1 MARFL
6 NIASLA
12 SLAWLGTVFLGW
24 LTITDPHSSSTAVIA
39 NMVGSEVSALWLS
52 LPAIVLLTTVLA
64 RYASLSSVMPIIG
77 AMFAIGAFALSL
89 FPDFYAEP
97 SVLEIVAN
105 ATGLASASS
114 FAIEVGIGFVTYQVL
129 ALVTAVVLTLSLF
142 AGKRQPTPNKPDT
155 SEVSA
160 DSQSLWDDQS
170 N

>member
-1 MARFL
+1 MARFV

-114 FAIEVGIGFVTYQVL
+114 FAIEVEVGFVTYQVL

-160 DSQSLWDDQS
+160 DSQSLWDDQ
-170 N
+170 NN

>member
-24 LTITDPHSSSTAVIA
+24 LTITDPHSSSPAVIA

-97 SVLEIVAN
+97 SVLEVVAN

-114 FAIEVGIGFVTYQVL
+114 FAIEVGIGFAAYQVL

-160 DSQSLWDDQS
+160 DSQSLWDDQ
-170 N
+170 NN